1 MAATPKDVYVVIVA
15 GGTGTRLWPL
25 SRKKRPKQFLNIFG
39 SNSFIRQVYQRT
51 LKVASADHI
60 FIVAPEN
67 YSQYIKQYLPE
78 FPLTNFMGE
87 PEKKGTTAAYGYTA
101 TYIKQLNP
109 NAILHILAADD
120 YIVNEDLYAK
130 ALDRAADI
138 VTKKDAL
145 VIYGVKPA
153 DPNTGYGYVQ
163 VDLGSKENQTN
174 VDSYLVKSFHE
185 KPPLETAKQYLQS
198 GDYFWHVFGF
208 TITVNKLLKLID
220 QHDPSTGTVLKEL
233 EQDMKLPARLE
244 APRLASHYAK
254 LVESNIDNQV
264 LEKADVDT
272 FMVVLEN
279 SWSDVGTWDH
289 VMALKEKDVDG
300 NVIIGDKDKVFAV
313 ATTNSMVISGE
324 KPISLI
330 GINNLVI
337 IDAGDIMLIC
347 DKTKAQDVKKLVNLL
362 KEKKLDQYL

>member
-1 MAATPKDVYVVIVA
+1 MAAAAKDIYVVIVA

-39 SNSFIRQVYQRT
+39 KNSFIQQVYQRT

-67 YSQYIKQYLPE
+67 YSEYIKQYLPE

-120 YIVNEDLYAK
+120 YIVDENIYAK
-130 ALDRAADI
+130 ALDCAANI
-138 VTKKDAL
+138 VTEKDTL
-145 VIYGVKPA
+145 VIYGAKPA
-153 DPNTGYGYVQ
+153 GPNTGYGYVQ
-163 VDLGSKENQTN
+163 VDLSSKQTENGI
-174 VDSYLVKSFHE
+174 DSYLVKSFHE
-185 KPPLETAKQYLQS
+185 KPILEIAKQYLQS

-208 TITVNKLLKLID
+208 TITVDKLLNLID
-220 QHDPSTGTVLKEL
+220 QHDPSTGKVLKEL

-254 LVESNIDNQV
+254 LVESDIDTQI
-264 LEKADVDT
+264 LEKASLPT
-272 FMVVLEN
+272 YMVALED

-289 VMALKEKDVDG
+289 VYELKEKDGNG
-300 NVIIGDKDKVFAV
+300 NVIIGDKEKLFSIDS
-313 ATTNSMVISGE
+313 TNCLVIPGV
-324 KPISLI
+324 KPIALVGSTNLI
-330 GINNLVI
+330 VV
-337 IDAGDIMLIC
+337 DAGDIVLIC

>member
-39 SNSFIRQVYQRT
+39 KNSFIQQVYRRT
-51 LKVASADHI
+51 LKITSADHI

-67 YSQYIKQYLPE
+67 YSEYIEQYLPE

-130 ALDRAADI
+130 ALDCATNI
-138 VTKKDAL
+138 VTEKDTL
-145 VIYGVKPA
+145 VIYGAKPA
-153 DPNTGYGYVQ
+153 EPNTGYGYVQ
-163 VDLGSKENQTN
+163 VDLSSKQTENSI
-174 VDSYLVKSFHE
+174 DSYLVKSFHE
-185 KPPLETAKQYLQS
+185 KPILEIAKQYLQS

-208 TITVNKLLKLID
+208 TITVDKLLNLID
-220 QHDPSTGTVLKEL
+220 QHDPSTGKVLKEL

-254 LVESNIDNQV
+254 LVESDIDTQI
-264 LEKADVDT
+264 LEKASLPTYLVA
-272 FMVVLEN
+272 LED

-289 VMALKEKDVDG
+289 VYELKEKDDNG
-300 NVIIGDKDKVFAV
+300 NVIIGDKEKLFSIDS
-313 ATTNSMVISGE
+313 TNCLVIPGV
-324 KPISLI
+324 KPIALVGSTNLI
-330 GINNLVI
+330 VV
-337 IDAGDIMLIC
+337 DAGDIVLIC
-347 DKTKAQDVKKLVNLL
+347 DKTKAQDVKKLVSLL
-362 KEKKLDQYL
+362 KERKLNQYL

>member
-1 MAATPKDVYVVIVA
+1 MAAAPKDVYVVIVA

-39 SNSFIRQVYQRT
+39 NNSFIQQIYQRT
-51 LKVASADHI
+51 LKITSADHI

-67 YSQYIKQYLPE
+67 YSEYIKQYLPE

-120 YIVNEDLYAK
+120 YIVDEDRYAK
-130 ALDRAADI
+130 ALNRAANI
-138 VTKKDAL
+138 VTEKDAL

-163 VDLGSKENQTN
+163 VDLSSKQTENGT
-174 VDSYLVKSFHE
+174 DSYLVKSFHE
-185 KPPLETAKQYLQS
+185 KPILEIAKQYLQS
-198 GDYFWHVFGF
+198 RDYFWHVFGF
-208 TITVNKLLKLID
+208 TITIEKLLSLID
-220 QHDPSTGTVLKEL
+220 QYDPPTGKVLKEL
-233 EQDMKLPARLE
+233 EIDMKLPARLE
-244 APRLASHYAK
+244 APKLAGHYAK

-264 LEKADVDT
+264 LEKARVST
-272 FMVVLEN
+272 YMVVLED
-279 SWSDVGTWDH
+279 SWSDIGTWDH
-289 VMALKEKDVDG
+289 VYVLKEKNVDG
-300 NVIIGDKDKVFAV
+300 NVIIGDKEKLFSIDSTNNLIIPGAKPV
-313 ATTNSMVISGE
+313 ALVGTTN
-324 KPISLI
+324 LI
-330 GINNLVI
+330 VV
-337 IDAGDIMLIC
+337 DAGDIVLIC
-347 DKTKAQDVKKLVNLL
+347 DKTKAQDVKKLVDFL

>member
-25 SRKKRPKQFLNIFG
+25 SRRKRPKQFLNIFG
-39 SNSFIRQVYQRT
+39 KDTFIQQVYRRI
-51 LKVASADHI
+51 LKIAPADHI

-67 YSQYIKQYLPE
+67 YSQYISQYLPE
-78 FPLTNFMGE
+78 FPLSNFMGE

-120 YIVNEDLYAK
+120 YIVDENIYAQ
-130 ALDRAADI
+130 ALSRAANI
-138 VTKKDAL
+138 VSEKDAL
-145 VIYGVKPA
+145 VIYGVKPT

-163 VDLGSKENQTN
+163 VDPSSKTSDGNI
-174 VDSYLVKSFHE
+174 DSYQVRSFQE
-185 KPPLETAKQYLQS
+185 KPTLEIANQFLQS

-208 TITVNKLLKLID
+208 TVTVGKLLSLID
-220 QHDPSTGTVLKEL
+220 QHDPPTGKVLKEL
-233 EQDMKLPARLE
+233 ELDMKLPSRLE
-244 APRLASHYAK
+244 TSRLASHYAN

-264 LEKADVDT
+264 LEKTNEPT
-272 FMVVLEN
+272 FMVALEN
-279 SWSDVGTWDH
+279 TWSDVGTWDH
-289 VMALKEKDVDG
+289 VMALKEKDADS
-300 NVIIGDKDKVFAV
+300 NVIVGDKEKVFAV
-313 ATTNSMVISGE
+313 TTTNSMIIPGE
-324 KPISLI
+324 KPIALI
-330 GINNLVI
+330 GINSLIV